1 MNKLKYLLALNLL
14 LIVTILI
21 YNGSVQE
28 SEPNDKEQTLTVSR
42 TEKSEDK
49 TASDYT
55 TIELV
60 IQRQYLDGRMESDTY
75 EESIT
80 SMEDFWY
87 TYESYQLIDQ
97 RVGQMVFREYVDDIS
112 PHLKEVG
119 YFGLE
124 EQNLAIFEGKP
135 QYQQRIQSLYD
146 IDPTILSDDQL
157 AALNEGIKIDSKEI
171 YQETIEVFR
180 NLSKAEQVDGEYRN

>member
-1 MNKLKYLLALNLL
+1 MKYLLALNLL